1 MKFILEGG
9 QMILASAGG
18 YIGEKAKEGSF
29 MDALNSF
36 SDSIVHTEVEF
47 ILKPIGYFFKE
58 CGALLWDWFIVN
70 LPDLMGYTTI
80 AAGAFIIISSM
91 LGKGS
96 LMKTVSWYSV
106 LLILALTILGG
117 V

>member
-1 MKFILEGG
+1 MKFILDGG
-9 QMILASAGG
+9 KMVLANAGG

-29 MDALNSF
+29 MDTLNHF
-36 SDSIVHTEVEF
+36 SDSIVHTEIEF
-47 ILKPIGYFFKE
+47 ILKPIGHFFKE
-58 CGALLWDWFIVN
+58 CGVLLWDGFVIN
-70 LPDLMGYTTI
+70 LPDLMGYATL

-96 LMKTVSWYSV
+96 MMKTISWYTT

>member
-1 MKFILEGG
+1 MKFILDGG
-9 QMILASAGG
+9 QMILANAGG

-29 MDALNSF
+29 MDIINDF
-36 SDSIVHTEVEF
+36 SDSIVQTEVEL

-58 CGALLWDWFIVN
+58 CGALLWDWFIVS

-96 LMKTVSWYSV
+96 LMKTVSWYAA

>member
-9 QMILASAGG
+9 QMILANSGA

-29 MDALNSF
+29 MDIINDF
-36 SDSIVHTEVEF
+36 SDSIVHTEIEF
-47 ILKPIGYFFKE
+47 ILKPIGHFFKE
-58 CGALLWDWFIVN
+58 CGSLLWDWFIVN

-96 LMKTVSWYSV
+96 LMKTISWYTAF
-106 LLILALTILGG
+106 LILALTILGG

>member
-1 MKFILEGG
+1 MKFILDGG
-9 QMILASAGG
+9 KMVLANAGG

-29 MDALNSF
+29 MDALNNF
-36 SDSIVHTEVEF
+36 SDSIVHTEIEF
-47 ILKPIGYFFKE
+47 ILKPIGHFLKE
-58 CGALLWDWFIVN
+58 CGALLWDWFIVS

-96 LMKTVSWYSV
+96 MMKTISWYTA
-106 LLILALTILGG
+106 LLILVLTILGG